1 MIEYI
6 GQLYELIDSPPPE
19 SPSVSECMPELTG
32 WAVRSA
38 VGESGFHQPLLFN
51 SHLSEE
57 QLRRVFL
64 HTVGLF
70 NCL

>member
-1 MIEYI
+1 
-6 GQLYELIDSPPPE
+6 
-19 SPSVSECMPELTG
+19 MPELTG

-64 HTVGLF
+64 HTVGPF
-70 NCL
+70 NCLYELIHMSGPESRFMLHARILGWL